1 MFRPL
6 KTPTVGLISFVMFVW
21 AASAQIGGTG
31 WIPKTPSFKIQ
42 SPTNAPQ
49 NERYWFS
56 NNIYHCLTYSND
68 GAFSVGNTTLPRT
81 EHRYNPDYTN
91 GEIQYQAMIMAP
103 GNENSYS
110 VFQIHTGDAQSPAF
124 GSTTFMIFWF
134 TNSGGSIRYYSG
146 TVLATNLA
154 NKWFQL
160 NVDHNTVTH
169 TLRAWVD
176 KKLVYTGQDNG
187 ATDFYMKDGVYEQK
201 HGPTLQ
207 MDAYLTNI
215 LMWTSS
221 GTNPPAGPTGLSA
234 TPTNSQVKLTWND
247 SMGATNYNVKRAPAF
262 SGPYTNILTATA
274 ATNYTDT
281 TVTLGSTYYYV
292 VSAVSSFGQSTNST
306 PASASVVDPRHQIF
320 VTPLSQNG
328 SVLLTGTGG
337 LPDKQYYVLTS
348 TNLSLPPAQW
358 TPIGTGSF
366 DNTGAFHFTNTPDA
380 SVPHFYYLLQT
391 P

>member
-1 MFRPL
+1 MFKSL
-6 KTPTVGLISFVMFVW
+6 KTPTVGLLTFAMF
-21 AASAQIGGTG
+21 ALSALAQIGGTG
-31 WIPKTPSFKIQ
+31 WTPKTLNFKIQ
-42 SPTNAPQ
+42 SPTNALQ
-49 NERYWFS
+49 SQRYWFT

-81 EHRYNPDYTN
+81 EQRYNPDYTN

-110 VFQIHTGDAQSPAF
+110 VFQIHTGDAQSPTF

-160 NVDHNTVTH
+160 NVDHNVVTH

-187 ATDFYMKDGVYEQK
+187 ATDFYLKDGVYEQS

-207 MDAYLTNI
+207 MDTSLTNI
-215 LMWTSS
+215 LIWTSS
-221 GTNPPAGPTGLSA
+221 GTNPPAGPIGLTA
-234 TPTNSQVKLTWND
+234 TVTNVQVKLTWNA
-247 SMGATNYNVKRAPAF
+247 SVGATTYNVKRAFAAG
-262 SGPYTNILTATA
+262 GPYTNLLATTS

-281 TVTLGSTYYYV
+281 TVAIGPTYYYV
-292 VSAVSSFGQSTNST
+292 VSAIDSFGESTNST
-306 PASASVVDPRHQIF
+306 RVSASLPH
-320 VTPLSQNG
+320 PLIAHPVFQNG
-328 SVLLTGTGG
+328 LLLLSGNGG
-337 LPDKQYYVLTS
+337 LPGKSYYVLTS
-348 TNLSLPPAQW
+348 TNLTLPPAQW
-358 TPIGTGSF
+358 TPVGTDSF
-366 DNTGAFHFTNTPDA
+366 DNNGGFHFTNTPDA
-380 SVPHFYYLLQT
+380 DSPQLYYLLQT
-391 P
+391 Q